1 MPEMD
6 INFMSHC
13 SVSTVMELIITTFT
27 LDGTTIVLIVVA
39 DVNSSG
45 NAANLLGYVNTELI
59 DASVEMGSPM

>member
-39 DVNSSG
+39 DVKSSG

-59 DASVEMGSPM
+59 DASEEMGSPM